1 MRVKLAVQVLNSKVR
16 EYMEKHEADVTS
28 STQKFIVN
36 SETLWNVFIDNTP
49 LSSET
54 DIRLG
59 KIEDELDFLKKWKNQ
74 LPNNFH

>member
-16 EYMEKHEADVTS
+16 EYVEDEADVTS
-28 STQKFIVN
+28 STQKFILN

-74 LPNNFH
+74 LLNNFH